1 MAGKYNFTILQGATF
16 GFSVK
21 WEDTNG
27 NDIDLTDC
35 NARMQI
41 RYGNHNGE
49 IAVDLT
55 SENEGISI
63 DLIKNTINI
72 RISAEQTEKIKPISC
87 VYDLEIVKGNTV
99 TRLLEGKVKISA
111 EVTK

>member
-16 GFSVK
+16 GPFSVK

-27 NDIDLTDC
+27 NIDLTDC

-72 RISAEQTEKIKPISC
+72 RISAEQTEKNKTNILRI
-87 VYDLEIVKGNTV
+87 
-99 TRLLEGKVKISA
+99 
-111 EVTK
+111 